1 MNSMNSIEVCA
12 GIVTYNPDIK
22 RLQENIAAIVYQ
34 VSKVFI
40 VDNCSENVESIEK
53 VIGKYATIVLIK
65 NDQNEG
71 IAKALNQIMLKA
83 KRYGYNWMLTL
94 DQDSV
99 CYSNLVNNYFK
110 YIDVGI
116 GMLICDIIDR
126 NYELKFTSP
135 KYFLEDVDKCI
146 TSGCLS
152 NIDAIFNT
160 GGFDESLFMDMV
172 DYDMCYSLREQGYR
186 IVRAHF
192 IGLLHEV
199 GKSKKYN
206 ILGFEFVVNNHPA
219 DRKYTITR
227 NSVYLIKK
235 HKLNPITEY
244 ILIFR
249 RIFTVLFFESN
260 KFEKVKA
267 IFKGVVDGWEMQKNL

>member
-135 KYFLEDVDKCI
+135 KYFL
-146 TSGCLS
+146 
-152 NIDAIFNT
+152 
-160 GGFDESLFMDMV
+160 
-172 DYDMCYSLREQGYR
+172 
-186 IVRAHF
+186 
-192 IGLLHEV
+192 
-199 GKSKKYN
+199 
-206 ILGFEFVVNNHPA
+206 
-219 DRKYTITR
+219 
-227 NSVYLIKK
+227 
-235 HKLNPITEY
+235 
-244 ILIFR
+244 
-249 RIFTVLFFESN
+249 
-260 KFEKVKA
+260 
-267 IFKGVVDGWEMQKNL
+267 